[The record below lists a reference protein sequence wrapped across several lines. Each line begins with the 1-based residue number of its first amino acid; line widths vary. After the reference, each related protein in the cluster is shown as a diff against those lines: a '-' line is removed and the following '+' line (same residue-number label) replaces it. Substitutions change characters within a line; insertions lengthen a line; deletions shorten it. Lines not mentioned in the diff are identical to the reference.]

1 MTENVENASPPAFG
15 RFFEDFQVGAVYR
28 NWPGR
33 TISEADDTWFS
44 LLTQNQNPIHID
56 AHYASQHTEH
66 GKCLVNGILV
76 FAIVIGQC
84 VPSVSGRAIAALEYE
99 QVKHERPTFHGDT
112 IYSEAVVLN
121 KWETSKDD
129 RGIVQLDVF
138 GYNQRDERVLSVCRK
153 VLVPKRNH
161 ATMGE
166 HVQMGGI
173 A

>member
-1 MTENVENASPPAFG
+1 MTDGRNGQSGVMFG
-15 RFFEDFQVGAVYR
+15 RYFEDFEIGDVYR

-56 AHYASQHTEH
+56 SHYAAEHTEH

-99 QVKHERPTFHGDT
+99 SVTHLAPTFHGDT
-112 IYSEAVVLN
+112 IYSEAVVLD
-121 KWETSKDD
+121 KWETSKAD
-129 RGIVQLDVF
+129 RGVVRLDTF
-138 GYNQRDERVLSVCRK
+138 GYNQRNERILSVRRK
-153 VLVPKRNH
+153 VLVPKRAH

-166 HVQMGGI
+166 LALGR
-173 A
+173 

>member
-1 MTENVENASPPAFG
+1 MTTQNESPTFG
-15 RFFEDFQVGAVYR
+15 RFFEDFNVGDTYR

-56 AHYASQHTEH
+56 SHYSAEHTEH

-99 QVKHERPTFHGDT
+99 SVKHEAPTFHGDT
-112 IYSEAVVLN
+112 IYSETTVID
-121 KWETSKDD
+121 KWESSKGD
-129 RGIVQLDVF
+129 RGVVQLDAF
-138 GYNQRDERVLSVCRK
+138 AYNQRGERVLSVRRK

-161 ATMGE
+161 PTLGE
-166 HVQMGGI
+166 HVTLAGSS

>member
-1 MTENVENASPPAFG
+1 MSDNGNGNQAFG
-15 RFFEDFQVGAVYR
+15 RFFEDFEVGDVYR

-56 AHYASQHTEH
+56 ANYAENHTAH
-66 GKCLVNGILV
+66 QKCLVNGILV

-99 QVKHERPTFHGDT
+99 KVTHEGPTFHGDT
-112 IYSEAVVLN
+112 IYSEAVVLD
-121 KWETSKDD
+121 KWETSKGD
-129 RGIVQLDVF
+129 RGVIRLDCF
-138 GYNQRDERVLSVCRK
+138 GYNQRNERVLSVRRT

-161 ATMGE
+161 PTMGE
-166 HVQMGGI
+166 NAEFFPAVG
-173 A
+173 